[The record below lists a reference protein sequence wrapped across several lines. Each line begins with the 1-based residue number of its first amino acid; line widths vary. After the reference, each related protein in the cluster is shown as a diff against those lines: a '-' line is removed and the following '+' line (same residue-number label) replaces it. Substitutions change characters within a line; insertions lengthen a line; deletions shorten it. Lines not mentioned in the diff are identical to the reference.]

1 MSAENCVSTSAFPA
15 CQEKSLPSTWEC
27 TSEDLKTFQMQRNI
41 ARYWCKVIAVRKI
54 KWAHI
59 NHANAQR
66 YFCVFSLSNSS
77 HQYFSGQL
85 LHTNQPKTDFNRI
98 SLALRKPPAPGC
110 FHLSTGL
117 PWLVPSSLT
126 RYSWRVGFQ
135 VNFGAR
141 ETWISVWISFT
152 PGVWVIL
159 FCGNMIGVWGTG
171 SCHEFIEAGTH
182 LCAPRVWR
190 SPCCLWCVCHVEN
203 SWFFSPSPLCLSLV
217 RQSKFLWVL
226 MVFEPKVGI
235 PSNHAMSS
243 NPAYTCHTLT
253 RSYLGTLLPTR
264 PKHPATETP
273 RLHSQK

>member
-15 CQEKSLPSTWEC
+15 CREKSLPSTWEC

-54 KWAHI
+54 KWAYI
-59 NHANAQR
+59 NHGNAQR
-66 YFCVFSLSNSS
+66 YFCVFSLSSSS

-110 FHLSTGL
+110 FHLSTGS

-135 VNFGAR
+135 VNLGAR

-152 PGVWVIL
+152 LGVWVIL

-171 SCHEFIEAGTH
+171 SCHESIEAGTH

-190 SPCCLWCVCHVEN
+190 NPCCLWCVCHVEN
-203 SWFFSPSPLCLSLV
+203 SWFFFPLSTLSLLGKAV
-217 RQSKFLWVL
+217 KIPVSFDGIRTEGWNSKQPRNEFQPCLHL
-226 MVFEPKVGI
+226 PHLDQKLPGDAS
-235 PSNHAMSS
+235 PHA
-243 NPAYTCHTLT
+243 P
-253 RSYLGTLLPTR
+253 
-264 PKHPATETP
+264 
-273 RLHSQK
+273 